1 MSLRVITLL
10 AIVFAY
16 LGLILAI
23 GWWSSRRTRSTMED
37 YHMAGR
43 EFGAIVLFASVF
55 GANISAVTFI
65 GIPGMAYHRGWV
77 AWPYFVT
84 AWGWLTPLLFHIVG
98 HRAWRLGQRFNYMTI
113 GEIIGGRWR
122 SRGLTMIVSTIII
135 VYTIPYLMTGLIG
148 AGVTLQVVS
157 DGSVPFAA
165 GAFLVALVVVIYL
178 TKGGMRASAWV
189 NTFQTFVFLGGA
201 MLIFVAVASALG
213 GPAAATE
220 RVVELHPELL
230 SRESMPLK
238 QFFSYGLIVA
248 LAVPLF
254 PQVFTRL
261 LTGKDPRSL
270 RHIIAI
276 YPAAALLVFFLMAY
290 LGMWGRVAI
299 PGLQG
304 AESDQIL
311 PRLLTAYTPF
321 WMMGILAASVFAAMM
336 STMDAQLLSLSTMLA
351 REFLPHVR
359 GVAPTEQSQVRVSR
373 GLVVLL
379 TAVAYVSTLINPPG
393 IITIV
398 EFAFAGFAALMPT
411 VLGALYW
418 RRCTRHAA
426 MASAVLPQVVLVA
439 LTFGWLDR
447 SWTFGF
453 LPGFIALVIATI
465 TLLVVTWLTPEGE
478 RAPEGFFPSP
488 GTAPGRSETPV
499 HA

>member
-1 MSLRVITLL
+1 MSFQVLTLL

-16 LGLILAI
+16 LGLILVI
-23 GWWSSRRTRSTMED
+23 GWWSSRRTRATMED

-43 EFGAIVLFASVF
+43 EFGAVVLFASVF

-65 GIPGMAYHRGWV
+65 GIPGLAYHRGWV

-122 SRGLTMIVSTIII
+122 SSQLTMIVSTIII
-135 VYTIPYLMTGLIG
+135 IYTIPYLMTGLIG
-148 AGVTLQVVS
+148 AGVTLEVVS
-157 DGSVPFAA
+157 DGYVPFAV
-165 GAFLVALVVVIYL
+165 GALIVALVVVLYL
-178 TKGGMRASAWV
+178 TRGGMRASAWV
-189 NTFQTFVFLGGA
+189 NTFQTGVFLAGA
-201 MLIFVAVASALG
+201 VLMFAAVATALG
-213 GPAAATE
+213 GPARATQ
-220 RVVELHPELL
+220 RVMEMHPELL
-230 SRESMPLK
+230 SRGGMPIK

-270 RHIIAI
+270 RQIIAI
-276 YPAAALLVFFLMAY
+276 YPPTALLVFFLMAY

-336 STMDAQLLSLSTMLA
+336 STMDAQLLSMSTILT
-351 REFLPHVR
+351 REFLPRLHLVR
-359 GVAPTEQSQVRVSR
+359 LTEKSLVRVSR
-373 GLVVLL
+373 GAVVVL
-379 TAVAYVSTLINPPG
+379 TAAAYAFTLINPPG
-393 IITIV
+393 IISIV

-411 VLGALYW
+411 TLGALYW
-418 RRCTRHAA
+418 RRCTKPAA
-426 MASAVLPQVVLVA
+426 LVSAVLPQLVLVG
-439 LTFGWLDR
+439 LTFGWIDR

-453 LPGFIALVIATI
+453 LPGFIAIALASAALV
-465 TLLVVTWLTPEGE
+465 VVTWMTPEDAG
-478 RAPEGFFPSP
+478 APDGYFPRTMP
-488 GTAPGRSETPV
+488 VGRPETPV

>member
-1 MSLRVITLL
+1 
-10 AIVFAY
+10 
-16 LGLILAI
+16 
-23 GWWSSRRTRSTMED
+23 MED
-37 YHMAGR
+37 FHMAGR

-84 AWGWLTPLLFHIVG
+84 AWGWLTPLLFHVVG
-98 HRAWRLGQRFNYMTI
+98 HRAWQLGQRFNYMTI

-122 SRGLTMIVSTIII
+122 SPGLTMVVSTIII

-148 AGVTLQVVS
+148 AGVTLEVVS
-157 DGSVPFAA
+157 DGYVPSAA

-201 MLIFVAVASALG
+201 VLMFVAVASALG
-213 GPAAATE
+213 GPTAATQ

-230 SRESMPLK
+230 SRGGMPVK

-261 LTGKDPRSL
+261 LTGKNPRSL
-270 RHIIAI
+270 RQIIVI
-276 YPAAALLVFFLMAY
+276 YPPAALLVFFLMAY

-336 STMDAQLLSLSTMLA
+336 STMDAQLLSMSTMLT
-351 REFLPHVR
+351 REFLPHWRVF
-359 GVAPTEQSQVRVSR
+359 AQTEQSQVRVSR

-379 TAVAYVSTLINPPG
+379 TAVAYVFTLVNPPG
-393 IITIV
+393 IISIV
-398 EFAFAGFAALMPT
+398 EFAFAGFAALMPAM
-411 VLGALYW
+411 LGVLYW
-418 RRCTRHAA
+418 RRCTKQAA
-426 MASAVLPQVVLVA
+426 LASAVLPQLVLVG

-453 LPGFIALVIATI
+453 LPGFIAIMVATI
-465 TLLVVTWLTPEGE
+465 VLLAVTWLTPEGE
-478 RAPEGFFPSP
+478 GAPEGFFPTSRS
-488 GTAPGRSETPV
+488 AVARSETPV